1 MNNALQHSNTEVC
14 TRLNLAAC
22 SLALAAA
29 AALALA
35 ADALAADALETSAD
49 GLVGFKA

>member
-1 MNNALQHSNTEVC
+1 M

-35 ADALAADALETSAD
+35 ADDLAAAALEPSAD